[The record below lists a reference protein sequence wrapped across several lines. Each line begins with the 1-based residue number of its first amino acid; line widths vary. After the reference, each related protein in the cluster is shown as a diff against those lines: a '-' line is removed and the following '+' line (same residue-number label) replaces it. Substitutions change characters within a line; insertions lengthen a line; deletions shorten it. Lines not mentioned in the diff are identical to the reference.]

1 MRSSKCRPAR
11 DSLALAASFVV
22 FGMSAGRP
30 AVAAEEP
37 AEDQATSTT
46 DAAIAQQL
54 STVTVT
60 AERRAVDQQKAPLS
74 VSTISAE
81 QLDQANINDVTG
93 LNGVVPGL
101 VVAKSGG
108 AERVMSIRGIGSETP
123 ENTNTQP
130 GVSLHVDGVY
140 IFNSIAAN
148 AAFIDPAQIEV
159 LRGPQGTM
167 FGQGSTG
174 GTVNVVSKQ
183 PELEY
188 LTGQV
193 KVGVGNYGLTKSNA
207 SINLPV
213 GETFAVRVAGQE
225 YRHDGYAKLT
235 DVYGKYGYEADQAD
249 DMGGKIM
256 ALWKPSDD
264 FDATFSAIT
273 YKGDT
278 NAPAQKNALDPIQD
292 PRVISSDYP
301 GKSLIEFDLYAMTL
315 KWNLDWATFKSIS
328 AYQKLHSNQ
337 SWDGDALTAD
347 LFWAE
352 TYSPLSYDGYNYD
365 HIAKWQSDVKSYSQE
380 FNLASND
387 DGRFQW
393 ITGAVFLKSTN
404 KQYIVEYRDSDMV
417 LVRPALAAGTAWDA
431 AEVASVTYGDLE
443 EYTRKSWAAYFQ
455 GTYAL
460 TDKLSLTAGARYNT
474 DKYEGKADSLSGGVS
489 NWTSGAYLQP
499 QTLSGYKS
507 HETTGKVSLD
517 YQFTP
522 GSMGYVSYTRGY
534 KPGGLNG
541 SSTANG
547 NAAVIGP
554 HFLPETVNSF
564 EIGSKNRFLDNSLQ
578 VNASSF
584 LYDYRNMQFLNEDPM
599 LYGEGTSN
607 APRAKIY
614 GFELESSWLAT
625 PSWRFDAS
633 FSLLHG
639 EFDEDY
645 YALDPASASQAQI
658 AAGYPSWLYWVNFA
672 DAVAARA
679 AASQNIN
686 GNTVP
691 KIPRFQG
698 NLSATYT
705 TDFASGLFTAKAE
718 LLHRGSY
725 QYRLY
730 NNADDDK
737 VPSYNQVNLFF
748 SFAPAASHWDY
759 SLTVTNLQDRDGVNS
774 RFSDPYG
781 SAQVTETYIAPRQYI
796 FSVQYSF

>member
-1 MRSSKCRPAR
+1 MRSSKSRPAR
-11 DSLALAASFVV
+11 GSLALAVSLAL
-22 FGMSAGRP
+22 FGMSLAWP
-30 AVAAEEP
+30 VLAAEAP
-37 AEDQATSTT
+37 AEAPPTPADQTGTK
-46 DAAIAQQL
+46 QL

-60 AERRAVDQQKAPLS
+60 AERRSVDQQKAPLS

-93 LNGVVPGL
+93 LNGSVPGL
-101 VVAKSGG
+101 VVARSGG

-148 AAFIDPAQIEV
+148 AAFIDPAQVEV

-183 PELEY
+183 PELGY
-188 LTGQV
+188 LGGQV
-193 KVGVGNYGLTKSNA
+193 KLGGGNYDLTKSNA

-213 GETFAVRVAGQE
+213 GQTFAVRVAGQE

-235 DVYGKYGYEADQAD
+235 DVYGKYGYQADQAD
-249 DMGGKIM
+249 DLGGKIM
-256 ALWKPSDD
+256 ALWKPSDS
-264 FDATFSAIT
+264 FDATLSAIT
-273 YKGDT
+273 YRSDT
-278 NAPAQKNALDPIQD
+278 NAPAQKNILDPIAN

-301 GKSLIEFDLYAMTL
+301 GISVVDFDLYSAVL

-337 SWDGDALTAD
+337 SWDSDALTAK
-347 LFWAE
+347 LFWAQ
-352 TYSPLSYDGYNYD
+352 TYSPLTYSGYTYD
-365 HIAKWQSDVKSYSQE
+365 HTAKWQSDVKSYSQE
-380 FNLASND
+380 FNLASNG

-404 KQYIVEYRDSDMV
+404 KQYIVEYRGSDTN
-417 LVRPALAAGTAWDA
+417 LVRPAIPADTAWNA
-431 AEVASVTYGDLE
+431 PEVAKVTYADLE
-443 EYTRKSWAAYFQ
+443 EYTRRSWAAYFQ

-460 TDKLSLTAGARYNT
+460 TDKLSLTAGARYNA
-474 DKYEGKADSLSGGVS
+474 DKYEGEANSMSGGAS
-489 NWTSGAYLQP
+489 KWTSGPYLQP
-499 QTLSGYKS
+499 QTAPGYKS
-507 HETTGKVSLD
+507 NETTGKLSLD

-522 GSMGYVSYTRGY
+522 ASLGYLSFTRGY

-547 NAAVIGP
+547 AAAVIGP
-554 HFLPETVNSF
+554 HYLPETVNAF

-578 VNASSF
+578 LNASSF
-584 LYDYRNMQFLNEDPM
+584 LYDYKNMQFLNEDPM

-607 APRAKIY
+607 APSARIY
-614 GFELESSWLAT
+614 GLELESKWLAT
-625 PSWRFDAS
+625 QNWRFDAS
-633 FSLLHG
+633 LALLHG
-639 EFDEDY
+639 KFNKDY
-645 YALDPASASQAQI
+645 EALDPASASAAQI
-658 AAGYPSWLYWVNFA
+658 AAGYPGWLYWANFA
-672 DAVAARA
+672 AAVAARA
-679 AASQNIN
+679 SASQNIN

-691 KIPRFQG
+691 KIPGFQG
-698 NLSATYT
+698 NVSATYT
-705 TDFASGLFTAKAE
+705 NEIGSGLFTARAE

-730 NNADDDK
+730 NNAADDK
-737 VPSYNQVNLFF
+737 VPSYDQVNLFF
-748 SFAPAASHWDY
+748 SYAPDDSHWDY
-759 SLTVTNLQDRDGVNS
+759 ALSVTNLQNRNGVNS

-781 SAQVTETYIAPRQYI
+781 SAQVTQTFIPPRQYI